1 MIENEFKI
9 MLSKEQYEK
18 LLAMYD
24 WDEVIEQTNHYYDTD
39 DLRLSQERVTCR
51 VREIA
56 GEFFLQVKMPA
67 GREFS
72 RVELS
77 EKLPSLPEI
86 ITKDELLKLSEREL
100 FDVKRIGQLFTK
112 RCVKRFDGAEID
124 LDKSVYFSKT
134 DYEAEIEFTDE
145 NAARK
150 ILSEIKSRIDMNGAQ
165 DVCAGKVRR
174 FLEEFQ
180 KNKNPR

>member
-1 MIENEFKI
+1 
-9 MLSKEQYEK
+9 
-18 LLAMYD
+18 
-24 WDEVIEQTNHYYDTD
+24 
-39 DLRLSQERVTCR
+39 
-51 VREIA
+51 
-56 GEFFLQVKMPA
+56 MPA

-86 ITKDELLKLSEREL
+86 ITKDELLKLSGREL

-134 DYEAEIEFTDE
+134 DYEVEIEFTDE
-145 NAARK
+145 NAARE

>member
-18 LLAMYD
+18 LLSMYN

-39 DLRLSQERVTCR
+39 DLRLSQQRVTCR

-56 GEFFLQVKMPA
+56 GEFFLQIKMPA
-67 GREFS
+67 EREFS

-86 ITKDELLKLSEREL
+86 ISKNELFELSGREL

-112 RCVKRFDGAEID
+112 RSVKRFDGAEID
-124 LDKSVYFSKT
+124 LDLSVYFSKT
-134 DYEAEIEFTDE
+134 DYELEIEFTDE
-145 NAARK
+145 NAARE
-150 ILSEIKSRIDMNGAQ
+150 ILSEIKTRIGATEAQ
-165 DVCAGKVRR
+165 DVCTGKIRR

-180 KNKNPR
+180 KNNNPR